1 MLSLFLLLFYYQNL
15 VLQSR
20 KSLARLRA
28 NSLASRETL
37 TVRDFSHTTYVTILW
52 QKLRVLRGFNM
63 SYVCIFLH
71 STVWKIKN
79 LLSWRIFRQ
88 IISLVISV
96 VKTLLSR
103 NFCHKCVRVNFRNK
117 HTVLY
122 CKLQIYFEK
131 NFVKLPEQILLYS
144 DFTKYISYDTNSRFS
159 TTLWKNEKFTL
170 NEKKFVKS
178 TI

>member
-96 VKTLLSR
+96 AQ
-103 NFCHKCVRVNFRNK
+103 CG
-117 HTVLY
+117 
-122 CKLQIYFEK
+122 
-131 NFVKLPEQILLYS
+131 
-144 DFTKYISYDTNSRFS
+144 
-159 TTLWKNEKFTL
+159 
-170 NEKKFVKS
+170 KFVKNMI
-178 TI
+178 TIFTEKWIFFPSNQCKIEPFICQFTT